1 MPLQIRRGTNAE
13 REALI
18 PSNGLVVGELLY
30 LTDSQQVYIGTGNSG
45 EHQGLAVTGFT
56 NENAVDAAGAA
67 LVAGAHTNISF
78 TYGATQDSAGRIDA
92 TVDLSDYTGT
102 ITADAFKGSVFGDD
116 TTLLVNAVDGT
127 FNLDGTVKGDIVPN
141 VFGPDLGS
149 SGVPFNNVYLE
160 NNLVIGDATVTSVST
175 AINLPAGSTVNGSLI
190 TTGVDLGVA
199 VNLAVGSTVN
209 GSLITTGVD
218 LGVAVNLAV
227 GSTVN
232 GILISTGFNENAI
245 TSDVTGSVFGDDST
259 LLVDGVSSIIVGDV
273 NNASVTTNSLILP
286 GPLSGIQIVTEG
298 TVEDNYSLF
307 AVSSFQSTAD
317 PTAATYQRGRGTE
330 AAPAIIQAGDSIF
343 HNIFLGVTN
352 ANAGQAAVIEV
363 NVDPNGTVADNIVPG
378 QINLKTFNNAGL
390 EVIGLGLNRNGEI
403 TVADNTLS
411 AGASPGNVD
420 DSAAVSYLKIT
431 VGATTYAMPLYAI
444 RP

>member
-190 TTGVDLGVA
+190 
-199 VNLAVGSTVN
+199 
-209 GSLITTGVD
+209 
-218 LGVAVNLAV
+218 
-227 GSTVN
+227 
-232 GILISTGFNENAI
+232 STGFNENAI

-403 TVADNTLS
+403 TVADNVLS
-411 AGASPGNVD
+411 AGASPGNVN

>member
-1 MPLQIRRGTNAE
+1 MTQPLA
-13 REALI
+13 A
-18 PSNGLVVGELLY
+18 GELIYVTDTQRLFVGNGATVGGVGITGY
-30 LTDSQQVYIGTGNSG
+30 TDSDAQDAAATVLTNNANHTGISFSYNI
-45 EHQGLAVTGFT
+45 AT
-56 NENAVDAAGAA
+56 NE
-67 LVAGAHTNISF
+67 IS
-78 TYGATQDSAGRIDA
+78 ASVNLSAFEGLIDA
-92 TVDLSDYTGT
+92 DL
-102 ITADAFKGSVFGDD
+102 KGSVFADD
-116 TTLLVNAVDGT
+116 SSLLVDAVSGT

-209 GSLITTGVD
+209 GILITTGVD

-273 NNASVTTNSLILP
+273 NNASVTTNILILP

-317 PTAATYQRGRGTE
+317 PTAATYLRGRGTE

-343 HNIFLGVTN
+343 HNIFLGLTN
-352 ANAGQAAVIEV
+352 ADPGIAAVIEV
-363 NVDPNGTVADNIVPG
+363 NVDPDGTIADNIVPG

>member
-209 GSLITTGVD
+209 G
-218 LGVAVNLAV
+218 
-227 GSTVN
+227 
-232 GILISTGFNENAI
+232 ILISTGFNENAI

-403 TVADNTLS
+403 TVADNVLS
-411 AGASPGNVD
+411 AGASPGNVN

>member
-190 TTGVDLGVA
+190 
-199 VNLAVGSTVN
+199 
-209 GSLITTGVD
+209 
-218 LGVAVNLAV
+218 
-227 GSTVN
+227 
-232 GILISTGFNENAI
+232 STGFNENAI

-307 AVSSFQSTAD
+307 AVSIFQSTAD

-403 TVADNTLS
+403 TVADNVLS
-411 AGASPGNVD
+411 AGASPGNVN